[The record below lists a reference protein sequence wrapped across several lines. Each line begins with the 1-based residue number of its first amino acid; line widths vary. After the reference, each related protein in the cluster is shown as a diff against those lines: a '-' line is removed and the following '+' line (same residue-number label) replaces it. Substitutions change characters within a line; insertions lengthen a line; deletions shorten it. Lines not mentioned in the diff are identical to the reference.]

1 MELGNGKTTEYLLY
15 PMNGASI
22 FYGKIKKNENSG
34 KVEEILKRG
43 RHS

>member
-1 MELGNGKTTEYLLY
+1 MPDILLLY
-15 PMNGASI
+15 PMDVAI
-22 FYGKIKKNENSG
+22 TFYGKIKKNENNG